1 MSYYESNTEEESEY
15 DNLNTINELSTD
27 SSENE
32 VEVNHVDDIAKMK
45 HLVNLCVKY
54 ENEIE
59 KLNTLKKAI
68 TVKLQKAKTDLIP
81 YMKKKD
87 IDHINLNEDLGGG
100 KIKYSQS
107 KVYSN
112 FTKKKLVELLN
123 AYFKNEEQAKQVIK
137 FLYDNRE
144 CKEVNKVV
152 KTKKFFKRNFK
163 KNI

>member
-45 HLVNLCVKY
+45 NLVNLCVKY

-81 YMKKKD
+81 YMKK
-87 IDHINLNEDLGGG
+87 
-100 KIKYSQS
+100 
-107 KVYSN
+107 
-112 FTKKKLVELLN
+112 
-123 AYFKNEEQAKQVIK
+123 
-137 FLYDNRE
+137 
-144 CKEVNKVV
+144 
-152 KTKKFFKRNFK
+152 
-163 KNI
+163 